1 MLNFAEQIF
10 HLIDEDK
17 SGYIDFRELIWFL
30 SVLSHGSLK
39 EKLRLCF
46 DIFDGDHSGY
56 LKFNSMVNLVESIIK
71 PIQERANRLGG
82 YLPLKLKISAIRRK
96 FAKIN
101 EEYQGYVSF
110 PNFYYSIVTDRF
122 LLDLFIDRFDM
133 QAGDW
138 TINERVIQHF
148 TDPTEKQS
156 SDVFTGLCSRCN
168 LF

>member
-1 MLNFAEQIF
+1 M
-10 HLIDEDK
+10 
-17 SGYIDFRELIWFL
+17 
-30 SVLSHGSLK
+30 SHGSLK

-133 QAGDW
+133 QAGD
-138 TINERVIQHF
+138 
-148 TDPTEKQS
+148 
-156 SDVFTGLCSRCN
+156 
-168 LF
+168 